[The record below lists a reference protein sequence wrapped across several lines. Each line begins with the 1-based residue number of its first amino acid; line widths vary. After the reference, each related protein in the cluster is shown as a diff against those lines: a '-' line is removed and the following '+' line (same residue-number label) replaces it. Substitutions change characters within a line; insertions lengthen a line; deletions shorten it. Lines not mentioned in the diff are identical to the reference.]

1 MQNREMVEL
10 WAKTDT
16 MRYAIILFLQ
26 WLAWAAFA
34 QYQPKAD
41 LGNGYFQNPI
51 LAGKHG
57 DPSICR
63 VGKDYYMTHSGSGT
77 PCLLVWHSRDLV
89 NWEPLDYAVKDF
101 YESAWAPDLVYY
113 QGKFYI
119 YVTMVSTK
127 LDGSRSFDNYVIVSE
142 RPDGGWSKP
151 INLNVKGH
159 IDPGHIADKGKR
171 YLYFEKGNVI
181 ELSADGT
188 KTIGEMSKVYEG
200 WQYPEDWTVE
210 CFCLEGPKFFKKD
223 EYFYFVSAQGGTTGP
238 STSHMA
244 VVARS
249 KSPLGPWENSPY
261 NPLIHTQNR
270 NEKWWSQGHATLLDT
285 PDGSWWA
292 VFHAY
297 ENGFK
302 TLGRPT
308 LLLPVSWTK
317 DGWPIITEN
326 ASNLLKKP
334 LGENIRHGY
343 SLSDN
348 FDNSQLGIQWRSMSG
363 TLDNLFKIKD
373 KALITKALG
382 NKIPNSNRLFCYAQ
396 HQFYEVSV
404 EVEADTS
411 AEVGI
416 LLYAN
421 DTQHVGILLKGSTL
435 RAVGGGN
442 AKKPEIK
449 LNQSKIFL
457 KIQNNRHD
465 VSLFWSVDGQTWK
478 KYPNAYEISGFGNT
492 SPTLIGMGTGEVRFR
507 DFRYW
512 GIE

>member
-1 MQNREMVEL
+1 
-10 WAKTDT
+10 
-16 MRYAIILFLQ
+16 MRYFIIILLQ
-26 WLAWAAFA
+26 WLTSMGLA
-34 QYQPKAD
+34 QQHSNAD
-41 LGNGYFQNPI
+41 LGNGYFQNPV
-51 LAGKHG
+51 LAGKYG
-57 DPSICR
+57 DPSVCR
-63 VGKDYYMTHSGSGT
+63 VGKDYYMTHSGNGT

-89 NWEPLDYAVKDF
+89 NWKPLDYAVKDF

-127 LDGSRSFDNYVIVSE
+127 PDGSRSFDNYVMVSD

-159 IDPGHIADKGKR
+159 IDPGHIANNGKR
-171 YLYFEKGNVI
+171 YLYFEKGNVV

-188 KTIGEMSKVYEG
+188 KTIGEISKVYEG

-210 CFCLEGPKFFKKD
+210 CFCLESPKFFKKD
-223 EYFYFVSAQGGTTGP
+223 EYFYLISAQGGTTGP

-244 VVARS
+244 IVARS
-249 KSPLGPWENSPY
+249 KFPLGPWENSPY

-270 NEKWWSQGHATLLDT
+270 IEKWWSQGHATLLDA

-317 DGWPIITEN
+317 DGWPIVTEN
-326 ASNLLKKP
+326 ANNLLKKP
-334 LGENIRHGY
+334 LGEHIGHGY
-343 SLSDN
+343 SLSDD
-348 FDNSQLGIQWRSMSG
+348 FSSGKLGIQWRSMSG
-363 TLDNLFKIKD
+363 PIAELFTINHKT
-373 KALITKALG
+373 LITKALG
-382 NKIPNSNRLFCYAQ
+382 NSLAESNRLFCYAQ
-396 HQFYEVSV
+396 HHFYEVSV
-404 EVEADTS
+404 EVEADS
-411 AEVGI
+411 LAEVGI

-421 DTQHVGILLKGSTL
+421 ATQHVGISLKGNIL
-435 RAVGGGN
+435 KAIGGGN

-449 LNQSKIFL
+449 LTQNRVFL
-457 KIQNNRHD
+457 KTQNNQHD
-465 VSLFWSVDGQTWK
+465 VSLFWSVDGKTWK
-478 KYPNAYEISGFGNT
+478 KYPNAYEVSGFGNT
-492 SPTLIGMGTGEVRFR
+492 SPTLFGMGTGAVRFR
-507 DFRYW
+507 DFQYW
-512 GIE
+512 GWDQH